1 MLQVLTSDLEKLGIT
16 QAMLLDKFYEQL
28 QREFDLCEVQLYFSY
43 EKNSQIDVLQF
54 SLAQSLE
61 ILASKENY
69 KYNQLLYRIDISET
83 QLNKAFKD
91 NQHENPFFIISELM
105 IKRVLQKV
113 ILKLTYSKKS

>member
-43 EKNSQIDVLQF
+43 EKNSQIDTLQF

-61 ILASKENY
+61 ILASKESY
-69 KYNQLLYRIDISET
+69 KYSQLLYRIDISET
-83 QLNKAFKD
+83 QLNKALKD
-91 NQHENPFFIISELM
+91 NQHENPFFTISELI

-113 ILKLTYSKKS
+113 ILKLTYSK